1 MADQKPAQNKQSIR
15 IGDKDQRKKKR
26 YYAGNKTNDKVI
38 QKRFAAFAMIIKF
51 LWCSVGVGVGGVG
64 GVGPPPVGGSY
75 VQLLRR

>member
-15 IGDKDQRKKKR
+15 IGDKDQRKEKCD
-26 YYAGNKTNDKVI
+26 YAGNKTDNKVV
-38 QKRFAAFAMIIKF
+38 QNKFAAFATIIKF
-51 LWCSVGVGVGGVG
+51 LRCSVGVGVGGVG